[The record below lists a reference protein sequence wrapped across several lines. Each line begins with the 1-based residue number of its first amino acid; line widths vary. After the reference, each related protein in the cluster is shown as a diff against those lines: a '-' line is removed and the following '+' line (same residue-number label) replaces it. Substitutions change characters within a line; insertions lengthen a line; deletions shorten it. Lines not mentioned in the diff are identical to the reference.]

1 MLKLTLTPSDGLRL
15 ESKPSHENGESSMQ
29 LEIQSIDEV
38 QRRVDVSI
46 PADTVDQAFRV
57 RFSRIRQ
64 TARISGFRKGKIPQ
78 KVINQRYG
86 ASVQQE
92 VMEELLQ
99 SVWMQL
105 LSDGELSPLGRP
117 ELEGGPPAQ
126 GQDYQVSFHLEVEP
140 PIELGDLKRFQVEQT
155 RWEIDQAFLDEEL
168 EQLHFKL
175 GPWRIAEEGTESAAG
190 DQIKFSLRAFIDGEE
205 RQDLST
211 ESESAVLGG
220 QGLLPELEESF
231 TGIAVGTEVEATV
244 QFPEGAPPSVAGQE
258 VSFKGTLLGLERRDR
273 LSDEALVQQLEV
285 ADMDAVRAQLS
296 ERLLESSQREATQSA
311 RTQLIEQ
318 IQALDEFPLPPRLL
332 DEQTQR
338 ILNSDRQQAADEEPA
353 DEDEAAQ
360 SEAEE
365 RAKQMLRREFF
376 LNAVAESASLS
387 VGDDEV
393 ERHVRQL
400 LTGAGQIAPQ
410 LAGLYQKP
418 EMRKR
423 LQATLLDEKV
433 LDYLLERVE
442 VTENVETLKGPA
454 A

>member
-1 MLKLTLTPSDGLRL
+1 
-15 ESKPSHENGESSMQ
+15 MQ

-78 KVINQRYG
+78 KVIWQRYG

-175 GPWRIAEEGTESAAG
+175 GPWRMAEEGTVSAAG
-190 DQIKFSLRAFIDGEE
+190 DQIKFALRAFIDGEE
-205 RQDLST
+205 REDLST

-220 QGLLPELEESF
+220 QGLLSELEECF
-231 TGIAVGTEVEATV
+231 TGITVGAEVETTV
-244 QFPEGAPPSVAGQE
+244 QFPEEAQPSIAGQE

-273 LSDEALVQQLEV
+273 LSDEDLAKQLEV
-285 ADMDAVRAQLS
+285 ADIDAVRVQLS

-311 RTQLIEQ
+311 RTQLVEQ
-318 IQALDEFPLPPRLL
+318 IQQLDEFPLPPRLL
-332 DEQTQR
+332 DEQIQR
-338 ILNSDRQQAADEEPA
+338 ILNSDRQQT
-353 DEDEAAQ
+353 EDESADDDKDEQ

-376 LNAVAESASLS
+376 LNAVAENASLS
-387 VGDDEV
+387 VEDDEV

-400 LTGAGQIAPQ
+400 LAGAGQIAPQ
-410 LAGLYQKP
+410 LANLYRKP

-442 VTENVETLKGPA
+442 VTETVETLKGPTT
-454 A
+454 